1 MEKPSKRNLFDDD
14 SEEDDYKPGAL
25 AKPDEEDEMY
35 KPQADEME
43 EVKIDSTPVTQE

>member
-14 SEEDDYKPGAL
+14 SDEADDYKPGAVQ
-25 AKPDEEDEMY
+25 PDAEDEMY

-43 EVKIDSTPVTQE
+43 DVQIDSTPVTQE